1 MDSAYLKETVGN
13 VLAEALASVA
23 KCSPAD
29 PVQHVGMFLINHA
42 KNQERSNKERAQ
54 AALEDA
60 ELEKLHIALRAERKK
75 KEDLDA
81 RKAEVEEYEA
91 ELIEK
96 LKKTRNAMDVIPD
109 ALNYIRK
116 LSSASSVYIGR
127 RELPEDEGDEG
138 DEDEDEGGAGEQFI
152 KYLAT
157 TQGDEFL
164 EDKYLLQNQGVTFDV
179 WKVPEKEEDDDIDE
193 DDNEGVD
200 SAALEPQP
208 VHIQNV
214 CREPRIVFF
223 RRIPRL
229 GAYLAVPFKYESCN
243 SQPAL
248 DKAFASM
255 EKTDDT
261 DEADE
266 AAEMRMYAN
275 KKCEMVVCLDT
286 LGRNSPGGFKPVHV
300 EKVKAFTSL
309 FAGAFERSELQHL
322 KADVE
327 LLRKQKESQKDIL
340 DLVKETYIRAEGD
353 VSEAVEALGED
364 TATEVKTLVERA
376 QRLIQ
381 AEKVLL
387 VVKKE
392 VLELRS
398 FHVKPKHALI
408 RVITALLYVLKVPP
422 ASILDHKKASWPKM
436 RNFFTE
442 AIFTQIHEYSFEEPE
457 PTVSHATIGAL
468 RKLTDG
474 LSALVLYKH
483 SVAVG
488 VILSWINA
496 VLEVREA
503 NIAKKEYDREAALEA
518 KNAEG
523 DDDDGDGD

>member
-1 MDSAYLKETVGN
+1 ME
-13 VLAEALASVA
+13 
-23 KCSPAD
+23 
-29 PVQHVGMFLINHA
+29 
-42 KNQERSNKERAQ
+42 
-54 AALEDA
+54 
-60 ELEKLHIALRAERKK
+60 
-75 KEDLDA
+75 
-81 RKAEVEEYEA
+81 
-91 ELIEK
+91 
-96 LKKTRNAMDVIPD
+96 VIPD
-109 ALNYIRK
+109 ALNYLRK
-116 LSSASSVYIGR
+116 FTSASSVYIGR

-138 DEDEDEGGAGEQFI
+138 DEDDDEGAGGEQFI

-164 EDKYLLQNQGVTFDV
+164 EEKYLLSNQGVTFDV
-179 WKVPEKEEDDDIDE
+179 WTAPEKEEEDLEDE
-193 DDNEGVD
+193 DMEEAVD
-200 SAALEPQP
+200 QKSLEPQP
-208 VHIQNV
+208 VHIENV
-214 CREPRIVFF
+214 LRQPKIVFF

-255 EKTDDT
+255 ETKDDE
-261 DEADE
+261 EADE

-275 KKCEMVVCLDT
+275 KQCEMVVCLDT
-286 LGRNSPGGFKPVHV
+286 LGKNSPGGFKDTHIN
-300 EKVKAFTSL
+300 KVKAFTQL
-309 FAGAFERSELQHL
+309 FAGAFQRSELQHL

-327 LLRKQKESQKDIL
+327 LLRKQKDTQKDIL

-353 VSEAVEALGED
+353 VSEAVEGLGED
-364 TATEVKTLVERA
+364 TAEEVKTLVERA

-398 FHVKPKHALI
+398 FHVKPKHALV
-408 RVITALLYVLKVPP
+408 RVITALLYVLKVSP
-422 ASILDHKKASWPKM
+422 ATILDHKKASWPKM
-436 RNFFTE
+436 REFFTE

-457 PTVSHATIGAL
+457 PTAAHATIAAL

-496 VLEVREA
+496 VLDVREA
-503 NIAKKEYDREAALEA
+503 NRAKLEYDKETALEA
-518 KNAEG
+518 KNAEEG
-523 DDDDGDGD
+523 DDDGDGD